1 MAPGMYHPCL
11 SGRDTSLTGKDRA
24 GLEGKLQ
31 RFWNISCKLLIFGDG
46 QPIHVLQPAP
56 PGLGILA
63 TWDEPATQTRF
74 RHSLSL
80 IEQRDAALCHV
91 WRQLSWAIWL
101 EGSLEHS
108 GELWAQLLPEALVE
122 LVWQAI
128 KAWCL
133 APRQG
138 AEGLSEVLERNA
150 AISSCSLSL
159 LLLCWSQVAVDSCK
173 ECILGV
179 ERCLRWCKEALWC
192 VGAVVCLQ
200 GLRCLLRALEAVQC
214 DCLQRLCGCVELRD
228 GRLSL
233 ALSGE
238 MVEPEGGLPACWSLS
253 T

>member
-1 MAPGMYHPCL
+1 MISRWARML
-11 SGRDTSLTGKDRA
+11 S
-24 GLEGKLQ
+24 
-31 RFWNISCKLLIFGDG
+31 
-46 QPIHVLQPAP
+46 PIHRCGKKPVCVLST
-56 PGLGILA
+56 
-63 TWDEPATQTRF
+63 TWLSSGP
-74 RHSLSL
+74 SLSASDTGCEL
-80 IEQRDAALCHV
+80 VVRVEQRDGPVAGWESSVKAFALVEQRDAALCHV

-192 VGAVVCLQ
+192 AGAVVCLQ
-200 GLRCLLRALEAVQC
+200 GLSCLLRALEAVQC

-238 MVEPEGGLPACWSLS
+238 MVEPEGGLLAVVLPYYPSLDS
-253 T
+253 C